1 MTPGER
7 QDRAARRLLRRVLG
21 DRAGEF
27 TVDVAPG
34 PAAGPDWFE
43 VDAGTGGGVALRG
56 SSGVAVASAL
66 RWYLRTACR
75 TQVTWDAPAPRL
87 PDRLPPAGTD
97 ARIVSPYRHR
107 YHFNVCTFGYT
118 TAFWDW
124 ERWERHIDW
133 MALHGVTTP
142 LAMTGAEAA
151 WHSALLGAGLDDEA
165 ARAFLGGPAYLPWN
179 WLASAAGWG
188 GPLPRSWI
196 DGHAELGR
204 RILDRER
211 ELGMRPVLQG
221 FSGHLPAELVRR
233 RGARATSLPWWDFE
247 VSMLD
252 PRDPLFEEFGTVLLT
267 EQTRL
272 FGTDHLY
279 AADPFIETTPPVTEP
294 TDVARVARA
303 VHGAMTAADDRAVW
317 VLQAWP
323 FSYLADY
330 WTADRTAAF
339 LDAIPDDRML
349 VLDLWAE
356 HQPVWRRA
364 GGYRGKPWVWC
375 MLHSLGGRPGLYGR
389 LDEVATGPARAG
401 ADPDGGSLA
410 GVGASMEAF
419 GGDPVLYELLA
430 DVGWHGG
437 VPDVAGWLD
446 DWVACRYGR
455 RTPGLLR
462 AWELLRDTV
471 YAVDGPGPPGSV
483 VVCRPTLAGDLRPTP
498 PPHLPTDP
506 SPVVPPDLAEA
517 WLLLAD
523 EVADAGESAGPLDRD
538 LRDVTAQVLTHLAC
552 ARQWAAADAAVA
564 RDAAGFAD
572 AAGALLEVLAD
583 LEELLGTRPE
593 DEDDLGGWLADAAG
607 WATTRDEAALY
618 EANARRL
625 LTVWGHP
632 RSELHDYSGRHWAG
646 LVRSFYLP
654 RWRRWCVAVA
664 GAIEAG
670 TPYPAEEFE
679 ASLIDWEERWIAATP
694 ESAPFRPAA
703 DTAAATTAATTTAA
717 VARALV
723 ARHRPELPGP
733 ERPPGDNRG

>member
-7 QDRAARRLLRRVLG
+7 QGQAAGRLLRRVLG
-21 DRAGEF
+21 DRAGAF
-27 TVDVAPG
+27 TVEVAPG
-34 PAAGPDWFE
+34 AETESGAGADWFE
-43 VDAGTGGGVALRG
+43 VDAAAGGGVALRG

-87 PDRLPPAGTD
+87 PDRLPRTGTE

-124 ERWERHIDW
+124 ARWERHIDW

-151 WHSALLGAGLDDEA
+151 WYRTLLGAGLDDAA
-165 ARAFLGGPAYLPWN
+165 ARDFLGGPAYLPWN

-188 GPLPRSWI
+188 GPLPRGWI
-196 DGHAELGR
+196 EGHADLGR
-204 RILDRER
+204 RVLDRER
-211 ELGMRPVLQG
+211 ELGQRPVLQG

-252 PRDPLFEEFGTVLLT
+252 PRDPLFEEFGTALLT

-294 TDVARVARA
+294 AEVARVARA
-303 VHGAMTAADDRAVW
+303 VHGTMTAADDRAVW

-339 LDAIPDDRML
+339 LGAIPDDRML

-364 GGYRGKPWVWC
+364 GGYHGKPWVWC

-389 LDEVATGPARAG
+389 LDEVAAAPALAG
-401 ADPDGGSLA
+401 ADPVGGSLA

-430 DVGWHGG
+430 DVGWFGG
-437 VPDVAGWLD
+437 VPDMSRWLAE
-446 DWVACRYGR
+446 WTACRYGR
-455 RTPGLLR
+455 TTPGLRR

-471 YAVDGPGPPGSV
+471 YAVDGPGPPASV
-483 VVCRPTLAGDLRPTP
+483 VLCRPTLAGDLRPTP
-498 PPHLPTDP
+498 PPHLPTDA
-506 SPVVPPDLAEA
+506 SPVVPPGLAEA
-517 WLLLAD
+517 WRLLAD
-523 EVADAGESAGPLDRD
+523 AADETAPADLPEVDAGPLGRD
-538 LRDVTAQVLTHLAC
+538 LCDVTAQVLTHLAC
-552 ARQWAAADAAVA
+552 ARQRRAADAALV
-564 RDAAGFAD
+564 RDADAFAT
-572 AAGALLEVLAD
+572 AAAELLAVLANLDD
-583 LEELLGTRPE
+583 LLSTRPE
-593 DEDDLGGWLADAAG
+593 YRLDGWLADAAG
-607 WATTRDEAALY
+607 WATTPEEAALY
-618 EANARRL
+618 DANARRI

-632 RSELHDYSGRHWAG
+632 HSELHDYAGRHWAG
-646 LVRSFYLP
+646 LVGSFYLP
-654 RWRRWCVAVA
+654 RWRRWCEEVARALRV
-664 GAIEAG
+664 GAAFD
-670 TPYPAEEFE
+670 AEGFE
-679 ASLIDWEERWIAATP
+679 ASLVDWEERWVAGAAGTASP
-694 ESAPFRPAA
+694 PPA
-703 DTAAATTAATTTAA
+703 TETTAA
-717 VARALV
+717 VARGLL
-723 ARHRPELPGP
+723 ARYR
-733 ERPPGDNRG
+733 PGDNRG